1 MLLYHESDQGEGLS
15 LAHQQRECIAKCILT
30 LSIVAY
36 FPAFV
41 LYHMVSLENYVKNV
55 APSFDF
61 RRTWEF
67 TATIGTITLLSRDKL
82 GK

>member
-1 MLLYHESDQGEGLS
+1 MLLYHESDLGEGLS
-15 LAHQQRECIAKCILT
+15 LTQQQREGIPKCVLT
-30 LSIVAY
+30 FSIVAY
-36 FPAFV
+36 FPAFA
-41 LYHMVSLENYVKNV
+41 LYHMVCLKNYVKNV

-67 TATIGTITLLSRDKL
+67 AATIGTITPLSRDKL